1 MYKKNHV
8 FLILKYFIL
17 ILFVMFILVPFI
29 WTFYSSLRTES
40 NLFSGKLF
48 QINEK
53 FSFHNYKRLFETGP
67 GGNFK
72 TYIKNSFII
81 SSISTVLVVFLS
93 LIGGFTLSR
102 FEVKLKNFFILFLLS
117 SYMFPHVLIMIP
129 LFNIFLNL
137 SLLDTKIG
145 IVLIHSVLSLA
156 FGVWMMKGFCD
167 SIPLELD
174 EAGLIDGL
182 KPMGVL
188 FKIILPL
195 VSPGLAVVAFYSFM
209 ASWGDFLFVS
219 VFAQSLK
226 TQTLTIG
233 LNNLTGATQVQW
245 GILNAATIISVLPTI
260 LIFSFFQRWIVEG
273 LTAGAVKG

>member
-1 MYKKNHV
+1 
-8 FLILKYFIL
+8 
-17 ILFVMFILVPFI
+17 
-29 WTFYSSLRTES
+29 
-40 NLFSGKLF
+40 
-48 QINEK
+48 
-53 FSFHNYKRLFETGP
+53 
-67 GGNFK
+67 
-72 TYIKNSFII
+72 
-81 SSISTVLVVFLS
+81 
-93 LIGGFTLSR
+93 
-102 FEVKLKNFFILFLLS
+102 
-117 SYMFPHVLIMIP
+117 
-129 LFNIFLNL
+129 
-137 SLLDTKIG
+137 
-145 IVLIHSVLSLA
+145 
-156 FGVWMMKGFCD
+156 MKGFCD

>member
-93 LIGGFTLSR
+93 LIGGFSLSR

-209 ASWGDFLFVS
+209 TSWGDFLFVS